1 VPPASRGRS
10 ARDLGV
16 GGRQRSGP
24 DAADVGLL
32 LVAIGAIGFGCRP
45 LFARLAF
52 DDDVT
57 PALAGL
63 LTLAPT
69 ALLCLPSTI
78 SFLGRAGE
86 NVGGRTSAIWALAA
100 GVFVAIGSLTYMQ
113 ALESLPVATA
123 TVVYF
128 SYPLFVVLLGWLI
141 GGTRPTPAMLAA
153 AALITVGCVA
163 IVAPG
168 ATSGARPSALLIAFA
183 APFSYAILLLLLAQR
198 LALVPLF
205 PRLGLITLGA
215 TLVLMPTAG
224 IGGFPALGAVGR
236 GGWIGVAGLIVVCG
250 FIPQLTTTVG
260 VPRAGPDRA
269 AIAGGL
275 ELVTA
280 LAAGWLAL
288 GEPMAPREVA
298 GALAIGMAVLLAQ
311 RSRT

>member
-1 VPPASRGRS
+1 MPPGSRGRS

-16 GGRQRSGP
+16 RARHRRGLDP
-24 DAADVGLL
+24 ADVGLL

-52 DDDVT
+52 ADGIT

-78 SFLGRAGE
+78 RFLGRRRAD
-86 NVGGRTSAIWALAA
+86 VGSRTNPIWALAA
-100 GVFVAIGSLTYMQ
+100 GVFVAIGSLAYMQ
-113 ALESLPVATA
+113 ALESLPVATT

-141 GGTRPTPAMLAA
+141 GGTRPTPAMLVA
-153 AALITVGCVA
+153 AALITAGCAA

-168 ATSGARPSALLIAFA
+168 AASGARPSALLIAFA
-183 APFSYAILLLLLAQR
+183 APLSYAILLLLLAQR
-198 LALVPLF
+198 LAPVPLF

-215 TLVLMPTAG
+215 TLVLVPTAG
-224 IGGFPALGAVGR
+224 IGDFWALGTL
-236 GGWIGVAGLIVVCG
+236 GWAGSIGVAGLVVVCG
-250 FIPQLTTTVG
+250 FVPQLTTTLG
-260 VPRAGPDRA
+260 VPCAGADRA

-280 LAAGWLAL
+280 LTAGWLAL
-288 GEPMAPREVA
+288 GEPMAPRELA

-311 RSRT
+311 QSRT